1 MVAKKLFMDKKE
13 ISTSFLQLASSG
25 KVREAYNKYV
35 SQNFCHHNPYFK
47 GDRESLLVA
56 MEENA
61 VTNPNKFLEV
71 HHVFEGGNLIAVHSR
86 VQLEKDGSDIAIVH
100 IFRFEG
106 DLIVELWDVGQQLPK
121 DSPNENGV
129 F

>member
-1 MVAKKLFMDKKE
+1 MNKKQNA
-13 ISTSFLQLASSG
+13 TSFLQLASCG
-25 KVREAYNKYV
+25 KVREAYDKYAHPDF
-35 SQNFCHHNPYFK
+35 SHHNAYFK

-61 VTNPNKFLEV
+61 ITNPNKFLEV
-71 HHVFEGGNLIAVHSR
+71 HHVLQDGNFVAVHSR
-86 VQLEKDGSDIAIVH
+86 VQLKKDGSDIAVVH
-100 IFRFEG
+100 NFRFEG
-106 DLIVELWDVGQQLPK
+106 DYIVKLWDISQQTPR